1 MSERDPLLPAPPQ
14 PTSRYRKWQ
23 RKLAQFLES
32 PRLHKI
38 VLTLVCY
45 SSFITFIN
53 SDRKQI
59 SIDAACVLADL
70 TYSFLSPTCE
80 TPGEEGSPTWLL
92 VLSQISL
99 VITTLFLIEI
109 PISLWAFGPKHLNP
123 WGPVPHAG
131 LHVFDALIILTTFTG
146 EVVLRGKEREIA
158 GLLVFL
164 RLWRLVKLVG
174 GEQLR

>member
-1 MSERDPLLPAPPQ
+1 MAEKASANPRKSWSPQNRVNPGILSDPS
-14 PTSRYRKWQ
+14 TR
-23 RKLAQFLES
+23 
-32 PRLHKI
+32 
-38 VLTLVCY
+38 
-45 SSFITFIN
+45 IN
-53 SDRKQI
+53 SDHNQI

-70 TYSFLSPTCE
+70 TYSFLSPACE
-80 TPGEEGSPTWLL
+80 SPGEEGFPTWLL

-109 PISLWAFGPKHLNP
+109 PLSLWAFGLKHLNP

-131 LHVFDALIILTTFTG
+131 LHVFDALVILTTFTG

-158 GLLVFL
+158 GLLIFL

-174 GEQLR
+174 GEQLDGNDFVL